1 MKPKH
6 MLTGML
12 ILGLA
17 SAAWAQ
23 RVRDVSQTLDLFR
36 GIPQVAPYFES
47 AYGYAV
53 WPRIGRGG
61 LGVGASRGRGQVYV
75 NGQMTG
81 FSIHTEVSIGFQAG
95 GQTYRQIVFFQ
106 NQAAYEA
113 FTRDSFEF
121 DASAQ
126 AVAVTASAEVGA
138 GTTGARTSAGVGSPN
153 AAIGGGYTN
162 GMQIFTMAEG
172 GLMYKATL
180 AGQRYNFEP
189 AE

>member
-1 MKPKH
+1 
-6 MLTGML
+6 MLL
-12 ILGLA
+12 VGLA
-17 SAAWAQ
+17 TTAVAQ
-23 RVRDVSQTLDLFR
+23 RVRDVSAAVELFR
-36 GIPQVAPYFES
+36 NIPQVAPYFDAS
-47 AYGYAV
+47 YGYAV

-61 LGVGASRGRGQVYV
+61 LGIGASRGRGQVYV
-75 NGQMTG
+75 NGQLTG
-81 FSIHTEVSIGFQAG
+81 FSTHTEVSIGLQAG

-106 NQAAYEA
+106 NREAYEK

-126 AVAVTASAEVGA
+126 AVAVTASAEAGA

-153 AAIGGGYTN
+153 AAVGGGYTN

-172 GLMYKATL
+172 GLMYKATI

-189 AE
+189 IEE